1 MVESYYNM
9 KTQIFLNDY
18 NWREV
23 FIDDATF
30 LYKGFCNRDRFLE
43 IAESL
48 IKKKT
53 NLELSNF
60 VNKLEN
66 NFSIIIKRKNEIY
79 VFSDKIKSFPML
91 YYKDNTTLYLIILG
105 VKI

>member
-1 MVESYYNM
+1 M

-91 YYKDNTTLYLIILG
+91 CGLNGSRSNGKLDLFTQKVL
-105 VKI
+105 KPK